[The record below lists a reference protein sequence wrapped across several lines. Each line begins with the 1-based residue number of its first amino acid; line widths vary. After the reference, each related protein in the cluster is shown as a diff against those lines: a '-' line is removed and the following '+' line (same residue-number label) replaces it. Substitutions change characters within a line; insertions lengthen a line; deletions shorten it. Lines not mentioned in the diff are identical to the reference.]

1 MAYIRD
7 YTTADTIVKDLT
19 TKLCTGDELIPS
31 NNWTL
36 INPEPGE
43 DLEAALESITNMAVV
58 KATTKIYKKWVKRE
72 PATVDSGTITLDKPI
87 VSGGGTRV
95 FVRDKKYNLFLTES
109 ETVDIM
115 EYRISGES
123 TIAVND
129 SLEGKQVLVDYETPV
144 DISKEYY
151 LKLYKPPTVTI
162 GSSTP
167 NHYGLQWVIGE
178 DYDISN
184 DSSSSDITDGFPPD
198 HYSMV
203 GKLNWFRETPVA
215 KEIAQGWLP
224 IEYWLS
230 FDNNAVTGVVMGDP
244 GLSGS
249 EWLSS
254 PFYFGSLEQIEG
266 ALETD
271 EIGNFGG
278 FSGSFTEPQL
288 SKTYG
293 DYTGTG
299 VIDVIMVKTKTK
311 RPYQAH
317 KVSLFG
323 GYDFREKTFNGQSL
337 HTGKHPVSDIVLTD
351 THEND
356 RGILRHCIA
365 VPKVAKE
372 HGVELIYNRYM
383 SGKEQTYIFLNIN
396 APYTPFNTSPD
407 VLIGFAI
414 RTDI

>member
-7 YTTADTIVKDLT
+7 YTTADTIIKDLV
-19 TKLCTGDELIPS
+19 TKLCTGDELVPS

-36 INPEPGE
+36 INPAPGG
-43 DLEAALESITNMAVV
+43 DLEEALDGITNMAVV
-58 KATTKIYKKWVKRE
+58 KASTKVTKKWVKRE
-72 PATVDSGTITLDKPI
+72 PVTVSAGTITLSKAI
-87 VSGGGTRV
+87 ATGGGTRV

-109 ETVDIM
+109 SSPDVM
-115 EYRISGES
+115 EYKVSDAS
-123 TIAVND
+123 TLTVNVA
-129 SLEGKQVLVDYETPV
+129 LNGKQVLVDYETTV
-144 DISKEYY
+144 DITKEYY
-151 LKLYKPPTVTI
+151 LKLYKPATVTI
-162 GSSTP
+162 GTDTP
-167 NHYGLQWVIGE
+167 NHYGLLWVIGE
-178 DYDISN
+178 DYDIAE
-184 DSSSSDITDGFPPD
+184 DDDPADITSGFPAD
-198 HYSMV
+198 HYSMT
-203 GKLNWFRETPVA
+203 GKLNWFKESTVA
-215 KEIAQGWLP
+215 KEIAHGWLP

-230 FDNNAVTGVVMGDP
+230 FDNNAVAGVVMGDP
-244 GLSGS
+244 GLSDS

-254 PFYFGSLEQIEG
+254 PFYFGSLDQIEG

-271 EIGNFGG
+271 EEGNFGG
-278 FSGSFTEPQL
+278 FSGSYTEPTL
-288 SKTYG
+288 FKTYG

-299 VIDVIMVKTKTK
+299 VIDVVMAKTKTK

-317 KVSLFG
+317 KVALFG
-323 GYDFREKTFNGQSL
+323 GYEFREKTFNGQSL

-372 HGVELIYNRYM
+372 HCVELIYNRYM

-396 APYTPFNTSPD
+396 SPYTPFNTSSD